1 MKKLS
6 PWEYKKII
14 AIASAKGGVGKSTI
28 CANLAYS
35 FSKDYSVG
43 ILDADIY
50 GPNQHLIFN
59 IANLKPEVTEVDGK
73 KKFIPVSAGNISINS
88 MGFILDAA
96 KAAMWRGPMLSGAI
110 KQLMEST
117 EWGDLDYLF
126 IDMPPGTGD
135 AYITVAQD
143 LKPDH
148 AILVTTESSLAIHD
162 TIKSK
167 AVFTKLNIP
176 IAGYIHNMSSLIC
189 LHCSK
194 PLEQE
199 QSLSALSPLEGLDLT
214 HLGSIPR
221 SDDLLNFRLEE
232 STNLF
237 VTTYN
242 ALKDIL

>member
-1 MKKLS
+1 MGI
-6 PWEYKKII
+6 KKII
-14 AIASAKGGVGKSTI
+14 AIASAKGGVGKSTV
-28 CANLAYS
+28 CANLAYA
-35 FSKDYSVG
+35 FSKNHSVG

-50 GPNQHLIFN
+50 GPNQHLIFG
-59 IANLKPEVTEVDGK
+59 IENLKPEVIEVDGK
-73 KKFIPVSAGNISINS
+73 KKFTPLISHNIAINS

-117 EWGDLDYLF
+117 QWGDLDFLF

-148 AILVTTESSLAIHD
+148 AILVTTESSLAIKD

-167 AVFTKLNIP
+167 ALFLKLNIP
-176 IAGYIHNMSSLIC
+176 LAGYINNMSSSIC
-189 LHCSK
+189 PHCSK
-194 PLEQE
+194 TINEE
-199 QSLSALSPLEGLDLT
+199 QSIQKHDPLSELELLE
-214 HLGSIPR
+214 LGTIPR
-221 SDDLLNFRLEE
+221 SNDLLNFKLEE

-237 VTTYN
+237 LSSYN
-242 ALKDIL
+242 MLKNIL